1 MRKLLITAGAICCFV
16 SAKAQFTYDYLKA
29 ADDYYRKA
37 DYYSA
42 AQYYEKYLST
52 NGVIRNGEFDPYVV
66 KASGNTKDKKA
77 LSSKEQAIYN
87 LAESYRQLNYYVKA
101 EPFYE
106 QAANF
111 DDARFPLADFHYAA
125 TLRALGKFEEAEKAF
140 RRFLE
145 VYKTEDK
152 YTEAANREILNLQFI
167 QQQMKRKDLGQYTVI
182 PADAFA
188 SEGANYAPVWAG
200 GNTVYFTTTRPDNT
214 SSKKEHLN
222 KVYQATLEGGN
233 FTNAAKVNVAQP
245 AEVHQGGASV
255 SADGNTMYLTRW
267 TIGEGKK
274 TASIYVSR
282 KSGETWSDPAPMS
295 AGVNAA
301 DANNKQP
308 FVTADGKLY
317 FASDRAGG
325 QGGFDLYVA
334 DVNAAGDAS
343 NVTNL
348 TALNT
353 KFDEEAPSYHAES
366 GTLVFAT
373 NGRVGM
379 GGFDLFFTKMKD
391 GSWSTPENF
400 GHPVNSIKNDMYF
413 LSRGGAKNIL
423 QDVLISTDRAAECC
437 LQMFAV
443 SKVKRPKLIAGSV
456 VDCKTNNALAGAQ
469 VVVKDAAN
477 NTVFNGTTTT
487 SGTYNFS
494 MEDFASVKISGTLQ
508 GYTPN
513 STNATAP
520 TDEAAEGTT
529 LPVLCL
535 NKTPEVGTVEVLDNV
550 YFAFNKAVV
559 LEESFDALNKL
570 AQILK
575 DNPTVSV
582 EISGHTDSKGDDQYN
597 QKLSEAR
604 AKSVVEYLVSQGID
618 KSRLVAVGYGEAKP
632 VAQNTNPDGTDNPEG
647 REKNRRTEFKV
658 IKN

>member
-1 MRKLLITAGAICCFV
+1 MRKLLITASAICLFA

-29 ADDYYRKA
+29 ADEYYRKA

-52 NGVIRNGEFDPYVV
+52 NGVIKNGEFDPYVI
-66 KASGNTKDKKA
+66 KASGNTKEKKA
-77 LSSKEQAIYN
+77 LSNKEQAVYN

-101 EPFYE
+101 EPFYQ
-106 QAANF
+106 QAASF
-111 DDARFPLADFHYAA
+111 DDTKFPLADYHYAT
-125 TLRALGKFEEAEKAF
+125 TLRALGKFEEAERAF
-140 RRFLE
+140 RQFLDN
-145 VYKTEDK
+145 YKADDQ
-152 YTEAANREILNLQFI
+152 YTEAANREIQNLQFI
-167 QQQMKRKDLGQYTVI
+167 QQQLRKKDIGLYTVNA
-182 PADAFA
+182 ADAFT
-188 SEGANYAPVWAG
+188 SEGANYAPVWASA
-200 GNTVYFTTTRPDNT
+200 NTLYFTTTRPDNT
-214 SSKKEHLN
+214 SSKKEHIN
-222 KVYQATLEGGN
+222 KIYQAGFEGGN
-233 FTNAAKVNVAQP
+233 FTNAVKLAVSQP
-245 AEVHQGGASV
+245 GDVHQGGASV
-255 SADGNTMYLTRW
+255 SADGSTMYLTRW

-274 TASIYVSR
+274 TASIYMSR
-282 KSGETWSDPAPMS
+282 KNGDSWSDPVAMN
-295 AGVNAA
+295 AAVNA
-301 DANNKQP
+301 DGANNKQP
-308 FVTADGKLY
+308 FAAADGKLY

-334 DVNAAGDAS
+334 DVNAAGDVS

-353 KFDEEAPSYHAES
+353 KFDEEAPSYHAAS
-366 GTLVFAT
+366 NTLVFAS

-391 GSWSTPENF
+391 GAWSTPENF
-400 GHPVNSIKNDMYF
+400 GYPVNSIKNDMYF
-413 LSRGGAKNIL
+413 LSNGTAKNIL

-437 LQMFAV
+437 LQLFTV
-443 SKVKRPKLIAGSV
+443 SKVKKPKLVAGTV
-456 VDCKTNNALAGAQ
+456 VDCKTAAVLAGAE

-477 NTVFNGTTTT
+477 NTVFAGTTTT
-487 SGTYNFS
+487 GGTYNFP
-494 MEDFASVKISGTLQ
+494 MEDFAAVQISGSLK
-508 GYTPN
+508 GYSPAN
-513 STNATAP
+513 TNAPAP

-535 NKTPEVGTVEVLDNV
+535 NKIPEVGTVEVLDNV
-550 YFAFNKAVV
+550 YFAFSKAIV
-559 LEESFDALNKL
+559 LEESYDALNKL
-570 AQILK
+570 AQMLK

-582 EISGHTDSKGDDQYN
+582 EISGHTDSKGDDKFN

-618 KSRLVAVGYGEAKP
+618 KNRLVAVGYGELKP